1 MEIPVEYRP
10 RLKSEGKKITLLD
23 GIDAIW
29 ILFKENIWSDKMQS
43 LSIIIPAYNEEAF
56 IVKLLE
62 KVLSV
67 DTESIGLKKKL

>member
-1 MEIPVEYRP
+1 M
-10 RLKSEGKKITLLD
+10 K
-23 GIDAIW
+23 
-29 ILFKENIWSDKMQS
+29 S
-43 LSIIIPAYNEEAF
+43 LSIVIPAYNEEAF